1 MSYTPS
7 LQKHYAEHV
16 VPELMK
22 LRGYTNKHEVPRL
35 TKVTINTGRGDYYP
49 ATWRWS

>member
-7 LQKHYAEHV
+7 LRKQYLEHV

-22 LRGYTNKHEVPRL
+22 LRGYTNKLEVPRL
-35 TKVTINTGRGDYYP
+35 Q
-49 ATWRWS
+49 